1 MRSTRS
7 TWWRS
12 DAGQSMIEFAF
23 VLPMVVML
31 ALGVCE
37 AGYALLDQ
45 HIVTKLSREGSN
57 LISRD
62 VTLDQ
67 AKEAMK
73 SMATRP
79 VDFTESSRVIFTV
92 IKKVATT
99 GAPNF
104 DKVIVYQR
112 YEYGALAAS
121 SKLKMAGPA
130 TFGAA
135 PNYQAPNSDSNT
147 NLRVTNL
154 PPELSLV
161 SGALMYVTE
170 VYTTHKLITPLD
182 AFGPVMP
189 DQLYSIAYF

>member
-1 MRSTRS
+1 MTGR
-7 TWWRS
+7 WRR
-12 DAGQSMIEFAF
+12 DAGQSLIEFAL
-23 VLPMVVML
+23 VLPLVVVL

-62 VTLDQ
+62 VTLD
-67 AKEAMK
+67 AATEAMK

-79 VDFTESSRVIFTV
+79 VDFATSSRVIFTV

-99 GAPNF
+99 GAPNY

-112 YEYGALAAS
+112 FEYGAFAAG
-121 SKLKMAGPA
+121 SKLTMAGPA
-130 TFGAA
+130 SFGAA

-154 PPELSLV
+154 PPELSLAR
-161 SGALMYVTE
+161 GALMYVTE
-170 VYTTHKLITPLD
+170 VYTRHSLITPFD
-182 AFGPVMP
+182 AFGVAMP
-189 DQLYSIAYF
+189 ETLYSIAYF